1 MEIKTICAHTVGII
15 NRIEYDELTNRFLGV
30 CLPLQNGIP
39 QCNAFILDIYEN
51 IKDAVAK
58 NAVAKYAHCI
68 LAQPGDGVALPSIIF
83 VLGTESKYDFKVIQQ
98 RWDHIEA
105 ELLKRNIR
113 IVSFG
118 ADGAGSFMKAM
129 IHERGIFLIRSRI
142 RVSSVNGPFSE

>member
-15 NRIEYDELTNRFLGV
+15 NRIEYDELTNRFLGF

-39 QCNAFILDIYEN
+39 ECHAFILDTYEN

-58 NAVAKYAHCI
+58 NASAKYAHCI
-68 LAQPGDGVALPSIIF
+68 LAQPVDGVAPPSIMF

-105 ELLKRNIR
+105 ELLRRNIR

-118 ADGAGSFMKAM
+118 ADGAV
-129 IHERGIFLIRSRI
+129 HEGYDS
-142 RVSSVNGPFSE
+142 